1 MINLNSELFYKNK
14 KRNKTLL
21 LVGLVFLVITILLIY
36 FGIKYENQDLPKEIS
51 MNEIIADGKDDENVY
66 SYINVNIKPYLFAVY
81 ETDGVEE
88 NSKFYFVMDKDN
100 YLYIVYMNEKK
111 YEELNIDDIKE
122 NPIKVN
128 GITKKIPNDIKDL
141 AIKSYNELMED
152 TYLTSDNFK
161 EYVGLI
167 YLDTVQ
173 PVYDSSLYYIGAFL
187 SGFFFLIIIITYI
200 VIILKN
206 KKTLKNITYEELAKI
221 DAEISGMN
229 ESEYSNLKIYL
240 LKEYLVD
247 LGNNIIILK
256 YSDILWAYPYEQRY
270 NRWLINKC
278 IKIVDKNNKRYDVA
292 SSKIYNKDKDMILQ
306 EILQKFKE
314 KNSEIILGYNN
325 ENRKLVKEKIKEMK
339 NK

>member
-111 YEELNIDDIKE
+111 YEELKKDDIKE

-187 SGFFFLIIIITYI
+187 SGIFFLIIIITYI

-270 NRWLINKC
+270 NGLLINKC

>member
-187 SGFFFLIIIITYI
+187 SGIFFLIIIITYI

-270 NRWLINKC
+270 NGLLINKC